1 MKKSRIITRREFVG
15 KTAAAAVFTV
25 VPRHVL
31 GGVGHT
37 EPSDKL
43 DMAYSGYGILAIDQK
58 APAFSLMGID
68 HKTYTLESFN
78 QAAVLTIVFTAN
90 HCPTAQAYE
99 ERMKELSAAYKSDEM
114 MLVAISSNYPGAVC
128 LEELGYSDLG
138 DSFEDMKIRA
148 SDKEYNFPYLYDG
161 EEQAL
166 ALAYGALATPHVF
179 IFDRER
185 KLRYTGRIDDMEDPY
200 QAPTQT
206 DARNAIDALLEGL
219 AVPVETTKAFG
230 CSMKWKSKISWR
242 KTLDERWKEK
252 PVELISA
259 DLAGIKEV
267 VKNSSGKFRLI
278 NVWATWCGPCIIEFP
293 EFVTMQRMY
302 GQRNFEMV
310 SVSADKP
317 SVNDKVKA
325 FLSEHQAAFSNYI
338 FEGVDQEAFINAID
352 SRWQGNLPY
361 TMLVTPGGEVVYR
374 HAGIIDPLE
383 VKQAVVKELGRYFA
397 DDR

>member
-1 MKKSRIITRREFVG
+1 MMQRALF
-15 KTAAAAVFTV
+15 
-25 VPRHVL
+25 L
-31 GGVGHT
+31 GLLLLAGSILLAE
-37 EPSDKL
+37 EPDT
-43 DMAYSGYGILAIDQK
+43 LAIGQK
-58 APAFSLMGID
+58 APSFSLMGID
-68 HKTYTLESFN
+68 GNNYTLESFK
-78 QAAVLTIVFTAN
+78 QAAVLTIIFTAN

-99 ERMKELSAAYKSDEM
+99 ERMKALSAAYKSDEM
-114 MLVAISSNYPGAVC
+114 MLVAISSNYPDAVC

-161 EEQAL
+161 EEQTT

-200 QAPTQT
+200 QVPTQT

-219 AVPVETTKAFG
+219 AVSVETTKAFG

-267 VKNSSGKFRLI
+267 VSNNSGKFRLI

-317 SVNDKVKA
+317 SVNDQVNA

-338 FEGVDQEAFINAID
+338 FEGEDQEAFINAID

-361 TMLVTPGGEVVYR
+361 TMLVAPGGEVVYQ